1 MVICITSN
9 IIDVYRSMHVNINWK
24 IGLSNAAHP
33 AFEFNISNPCNF
45 EKQVNVLTTSIG
57 TVHDYV
63 TIK

>member
-1 MVICITSN
+1 
-9 IIDVYRSMHVNINWK
+9 MHVNINWK

-33 AFEFNISNPCNF
+33 AFEFSISNPCNF

-57 TVHDYV
+57 TVHGYV